1 MNQDFTQVP
10 ASPVI
15 QSDTS
20 SQVSVPAPLQQV
32 PEPSDDVRQMATV
45 NAFLSQATQ
54 PPAVEDTLNPAYPTA
69 SAKEQ
74 QPLTI
79 EHSGEMPPGVQS
91 VEELRSAEI
100 APEVEKYIE
109 EVREQPTELPKEIVI
124 ADQKVVIPTDG
135 FVAQPVI
142 VLPMTQQQFQE
153 DKKAPL
159 NTSRR
164 WLAEW
169 TEKITK
175 MFGGSVMYRDEK
187 AA

>member
-10 ASPVI
+10 VAQTPPADASPQVP
-15 QSDTS
+15 
-20 SQVSVPAPLQQV
+20 VSVPLQPVSQ
-32 PEPSDDVRQMATV
+32 PSDDVRQMATV

-54 PPAVEDTLNPAYPTA
+54 QTPVENTLNPAYPTA

-74 QPLTI
+74 QPLVI
-79 EHSGEMPPGVQS
+79 EHAGEMPPGVQS

-109 EVREQPTELPKEIVI
+109 EVKEQPTELPKEIVI
-124 ADQKVVIPTDG
+124 ADQKVIVPTDG

-142 VLPMTQQQFQE
+142 ILPLTHQQFEE

-169 TEKITK
+169 TEKISK
-175 MFGGSVMYRDEK
+175 MFGGSVMFRDEK